1 MFFTDNPKCSTK
13 PLSKVRTIA
22 MKLSTNE
29 IDQYNHIIY
38 KFYTKYFYTQYAQ
51 FKLMKI
57 V

>member
-38 KFYTKYFYTQYAQ
+38 KFYTKYFYTQHAQ